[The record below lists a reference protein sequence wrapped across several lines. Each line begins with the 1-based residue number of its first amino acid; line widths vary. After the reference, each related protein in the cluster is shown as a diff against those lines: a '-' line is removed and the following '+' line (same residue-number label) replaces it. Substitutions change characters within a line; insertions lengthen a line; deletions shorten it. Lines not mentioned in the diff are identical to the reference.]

1 MVKLTMIARVLDGLP
16 LAEGL
21 DTDASIDLEYYK
33 QQAKTLFKKL
43 SHGPGVPPSRMSYES
58 GEYFMHYVIESG
70 VCYLTLCDRNYP
82 KKLAYS
88 YLEGERERELLCGS
102 RRVGSTR
109 ASNRS
114 VFALA
119 RHFVVLFLFV
129 MSPPRFSSK
138 FVVLVLTRVS
148 FLSLSLSLSVRLR
161 VKQNC
166 NASSRINTARLS
178 IRSLARMRLLNS
190 TRSFKKRRNCT
201 RISAR
206 RGIWRS

>member
-88 YLEGERERELLCGS
+88 YLEGETEREIASLWFEES
-102 RRVGSTR
+102 RFDESE
-109 ASNRS
+109 
-114 VFALA
+114 
-119 RHFVVLFLFV
+119 
-129 MSPPRFSSK
+129 
-138 FVVLVLTRVS
+138 
-148 FLSLSLSLSVRLR
+148 
-161 VKQNC
+161 
-166 NASSRINTARLS
+166 
-178 IRSLARMRLLNS
+178 
-190 TRSFKKRRNCT
+190 
-201 RISAR
+201 
-206 RGIWRS
+206 